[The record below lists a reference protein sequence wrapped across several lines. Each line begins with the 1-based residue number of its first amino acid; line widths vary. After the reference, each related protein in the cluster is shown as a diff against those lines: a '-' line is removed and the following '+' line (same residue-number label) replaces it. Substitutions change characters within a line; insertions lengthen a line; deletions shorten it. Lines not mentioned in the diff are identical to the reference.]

1 MNELQF
7 ADGVLTRILEREP
20 RYHERAYLFVLAAIE
35 YLQCRLPERRH
46 VTGAELAWACRDLA
60 LDQFGLLARPVLEHW
75 NIRTTEDLGRIVFTM
90 VEVDLLLARPE
101 DSVQD
106 FADIYGFEDAFRAD
120 LVWERVAN
128 QA

>member
-7 ADGVLTRILEREP
+7 ADGMLTRILEREP
-20 RYHERAYLFVLAAIE
+20 RYHERGYLFVLAAIE

-75 NIRTTEDLGRIVFTM
+75 NIRTTEDIGRIVFTM

-101 DSVQD
+101 DSVRD
-106 FADIYGFEDAFRAD
+106 FADVYRFAEAFRAD
-120 LVWERVAN
+120 LVWERVSG